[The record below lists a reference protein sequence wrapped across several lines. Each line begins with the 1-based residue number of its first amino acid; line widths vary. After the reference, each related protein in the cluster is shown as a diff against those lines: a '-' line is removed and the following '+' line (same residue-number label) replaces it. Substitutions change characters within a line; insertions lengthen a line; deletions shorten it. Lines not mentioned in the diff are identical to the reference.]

1 MAAGFSRRFGSDKR
15 LTRLPSGET
24 LLSATL
30 TLVQRHFADTRVVI
44 RARDDIQALGLP
56 NDQSVIRAPEK
67 DIGLG
72 TSLGIAFGQLL
83 HQPTEA
89 QAAAVMLGDMP
100 WITDASLTT
109 LIQAAEEGLIVRPR
123 FEGQT
128 GHPVIFGRAF
138 WRELASLRGT
148 RGAASITSVHPAA
161 SRILEVNDEQVLRDV
176 DKPWDLSICPRD

>member
-15 LTRLPSGET
+15 LARLPSGET

-30 TLVQRHFADTRVVI
+30 TLAQRHFADTRVVI
-44 RARDDIQALGLP
+44 RARDDIQTLGLP
-56 NDQSVIRAPEK
+56 KDQTIIRAPEK

-89 QAAAVMLGDMP
+89 QSAAVMLGDMP
-100 WITDASLTT
+100 WITDASLKT
-109 LIQAAEEGLIVRPR
+109 LIQAAEEGLILRPQ

-148 RGAASITSVHPAA
+148 RGAASLINVHPEANC
-161 SRILEVNDEQVLRDV
+161 ILEVNDEQILRDV
-176 DKPWDLSICPRD
+176 DKPRDLSM